1 MAIANGQAKMTNSK
15 FVANGR
21 RNALNGI
28 DADVRAEIE
37 ATYADEWNNSSYI
50 RRWFLLRKI
59 NREVAT
65 RIAER
70 ANEAPAD
77 ALY

>member
-1 MAIANGQAKMTNSK
+1 MAKSD

-28 DADVRAEIE
+28 DADVRPEIE
-37 ATYADEWNNSSYI
+37 AKYADEWNRSWYI

-59 NREVAT
+59 NREVAA

-70 ANEAPAD
+70 ANEAPGD
-77 ALY
+77 VLY